1 MEKLT
6 EERIQQLR
14 EAKAKVVLG
23 GGEKKIAKIHEQG
36 KLTARERLDILLD
49 QGSFEEFDQL
59 IGHWQGNPGDGMVC
73 GYGTINGRIVC
84 VYSQD
89 TTVLGG
95 SIGSMHGYKMYRTI
109 ERAMDMQVP
118 LIGIHDSPGARLPKL
133 QEGGSATGV
142 VAGMEKHG
150 GAVFY
155 PNTHASGVVPQIAII
170 AGSCA
175 GISVYSPA
183 LTDFIFM
190 VDQTSQMFITGPQ
203 MVKSIMGEDV
213 TPEELGGSA
222 VHCTTS
228 GVADGHFSSEKDLF
242 MSMRELMSLLP
253 ANNQEK
259 PPKIDTGD
267 DPNRLDDELT
277 EIVPVNP
284 NKAYDM
290 HKVIYCILDNGY
302 FYEIKPEF
310 AGEMIIGFGRLDG
323 QTVGIVAN
331 NPLVRAG
338 SLTVDSSDKQARF
351 MRFCDCFNI
360 PIILLI
366 DTPAYM
372 PGTHQEHAGIIRH
385 GAKVLYALCEATV
398 PRIGV
403 MVRKAYGGGNLG
415 MGIIPGMAT
424 DMIYMWPSVEIGV
437 LGAGQSVELFF
448 GDEIRKSENPKELRE
463 QKLKEYREKY
473 ANPIHEISNN
483 IFIEDI
489 IEPRETRRRLIRDLK
504 FLENKKLPQR
514 SKKKHGN
521 IPL

>member
-1 MEKLT
+1 LEKLT
-6 EERIQQLR
+6 EERIQQLK
-14 EAKAKVVLG
+14 EAKAKAVLG
-23 GGEKKIAKIHEQG
+23 GGEKRIAKLHEQG
-36 KLTARERLDILLD
+36 KLTARERLDVLLD
-49 QGSFEEFDQL
+49 PGSFVEFNQL
-59 IGHWQGNPGDGMVC
+59 IGYWQGNPGDGLVC
-73 GYGTINGRIVC
+73 GYGTINGKVVC

-89 TTVLGG
+89 PTVLGG
-95 SIGSMHGYKMYRTI
+95 SIGAMHGYKMYRTV
-109 ERAMDMQVP
+109 ERALDMQVP
-118 LIGIHDSPGARLPKL
+118 FIGIHDSPGARLPRP
-133 QEGGSATGV
+133 QEGTPALGG
-142 VAGMEKHG
+142 GMEKNG
-150 GAVFY
+150 GSLFY
-155 PNTHASGVVPQIAII
+155 PNTHASGVVPQIAAIV
-170 AGSCA
+170 GSCA

-190 VDQTSQMFITGPQ
+190 VDGTSQMFITGPR
-203 MVKSIMGEDV
+203 MVKSVMGEDV
-213 TPEELGGSA
+213 TPEELGGAA
-222 VHCTTS
+222 VHCTVS
-228 GVADGHFSSEKDLF
+228 GVADARFVSEEDLF
-242 MSMRELMSLLP
+242 MNIRELLSLIP

-259 PPKIDTGD
+259 PSRIDTGD
-267 DPNRLDDELT
+267 DPDRLDDELA
-277 EIVPVNP
+277 EIVPANP

-290 HKVIYCILDNGY
+290 HELIYRILDNGY

-310 AGEMIIGFGRLDG
+310 AGEMIVGFGRLDG
-323 QTVGIVAN
+323 QTVGMVAN

-360 PIILLI
+360 PIILLV

-372 PGTHQEHAGIIRH
+372 PGTHQEHGGIIRH

-398 PRIGV
+398 PRIGI

-415 MGIIPGMAT
+415 MGIIPGMAS

-437 LGAGQSVELFF
+437 LGANQSVELFF
-448 GDEIRKSENPKELRE
+448 GDEIRKAENPKELRE

-473 ANPIHEISNN
+473 ANPLHEISNN

-489 IEPRETRRRLIRDLK
+489 IEPRETRRRLIQDLK